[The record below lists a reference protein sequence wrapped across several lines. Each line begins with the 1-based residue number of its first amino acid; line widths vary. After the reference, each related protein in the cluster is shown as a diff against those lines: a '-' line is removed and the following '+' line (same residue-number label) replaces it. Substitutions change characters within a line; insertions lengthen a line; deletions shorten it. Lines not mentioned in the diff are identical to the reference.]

1 MRKYGLQGKELGNA
15 MTGFKNIIGNIFD
28 DETYEDYIINNT
40 VEQIY
45 SDFEVYLKK

>member
-1 MRKYGLQGKELGNA
+1 MRKYGLKGKELGDA
-15 MTGFKNIIGNIFD
+15 MTGFKNIIGKIFG

-45 SDFEVYLKK
+45 SDFETFMGK